1 MKVNITFL
9 KNAIF
14 FTQVH
19 ISRDIVTD
27 EIQQPTAVYSTKVL
41 LGKDEVSQPVLVIC
55 NPL

>member
-41 LGKDEVSQPVLVIC
+41 LGKDEVSQPVLVTC
-55 NPL
+55 NHL